1 MSFVRDL
8 FIGVMSSV
16 LALMVVELLRARPQ
30 PVAAVR
36 RCQCG
41 KVVA

>member
-1 MSFVRDL
+1 MSFIRDL
-8 FIGVMSSV
+8 FMGMLASV
-16 LALMVVELLRARPQ
+16 LSIMLVELLRTRPQ

-41 KVVA
+41 RVVA